1 MNVLFLG
8 LMYSQDKIGEYK
20 INCKRGL
27 QFAAQ
32 NLQESIIEGLLANG
46 VEVTTIVKP
55 VLSTFPKGYRYPYVR
70 GCDFIFRGKN
80 MGRSIGYFNLPLF
93 NKPSKSEYLKLIE
106 DWYYKTGS
114 EKVMFVYALE
124 ARLMK
129 IAVETKNKFPDIT
142 IIQIVPDLPR
152 FVGCNKY
159 YKKLGL
165 KERDERMIYN
175 LVGKFDRYVLL
186 CKNMADDLR
195 VDKKKCVVMEG
206 IFSPEDT
213 VSSTVK
219 ESQRV
224 ILYTGNLDARYGIIN
239 LLDAFSLIKDENFRL
254 WIRGNGA
261 TEPIVRER
269 MTKDSRISLIP
280 QLSKAE
286 LLALERKATILVNPV
301 SPKQEFTRFFFPSKT
316 MDYLASGTPTL
327 MFELE
332 CLPEEYKPH
341 LFFFKE
347 DTSEQ
352 MASDLCKYCCLSE
365 KKLKEKGENASRF
378 IMENKLSKMQ
388 VKRILDII

>member
-1 MNVLFLG
+1 MLFLG
-8 LMYSQDKIGEYK
+8 LMYSQDKIVEYK
-20 INCKRGL
+20 KKCKRGL

-32 NLQESIIEGLLANG
+32 NLQESIIEGLFANG

-55 VLSTFPKGYRYPYVR
+55 VLSTFPMGYKYPYVR
-70 GCDFIFRGKN
+70 GCDFIFKGKN
-80 MGRSIGYFNLPLF
+80 IGHSIGYFNLPVF
-93 NKPSKSEYLKLIE
+93 NRPSKSEYQKLIE
-106 DWYYKTGS
+106 EWYNKSGN
-114 EKVMFVYALE
+114 EKVIFVYALE
-124 ARLMK
+124 ARLMR
-129 IAVETKNKFPDIT
+129 IAVETKNKYPDIT
-142 IIQIVPDLPR
+142 IVQIVPDLPR
-152 FVGCNKY
+152 FMGCNKY

-165 KERDERMIYN
+165 KERDERTIYN
-175 LVGKFDRYVLL
+175 LVSKFDRYVLL

-195 VDKKKCVVMEG
+195 VDKNKSVVMEG
-206 IFSPEDT
+206 IFSPEGSVGT
-213 VSSTVK
+213 TIK
-219 ESQRV
+219 ELQRV

-261 TEPIVRER
+261 TETIVRER

-280 QLSKAE
+280 QLSKSE

-301 SPKQEFTRFFFPSKT
+301 SSKQEFTRFFFPSKT

-341 LFFFKE
+341 LFFFKD
-347 DTSEQ
+347 DTPEQ
-352 MASDLCKYCCLSE
+352 MAKDLHKYCSLSE
-365 KKLKEKGENASRF
+365 TELKEKGDNAARF

-388 VKRILDII
+388 VKKILDII